1 MNLSQSK
8 KEKLMRIVMN
18 EVDIA
23 IQEGNSPFGAILI
36 DKDGKETRNKRFI
49 TVLYRFKRLEL

>member
-23 IQEGNSPFGAILI
+23 IQEGNYL
-36 DKDGKETRNKRFI
+36 
-49 TVLYRFKRLEL
+49 

>member
-36 DKDGKETRNKRFI
+36 DKDGN
-49 TVLYRFKRLEL
+49 FKC